1 MSIYLE
7 HFGLAETPFRI
18 TPQTAWFY
26 AGAQRGALLDAL
38 LYAIAHDEGI
48 IKISGEVGVG
58 KTMLCRMLIER
69 LPADA
74 QIIYLSN
81 PSLSPDALLQT
92 IALELGVAEAQP
104 LTVLR
109 QIEQALI
116 ERYQSGKRVVAII
129 DEAHA
134 MPRESLEQI
143 RLLSNLES
151 ADRKLLQLVL
161 FGQTEL
167 DELLALR
174 EMRSLHDRI
183 TQHFSLGPLT
193 EADVAAYLR
202 HRLDAAGYRGPDLFN
217 ARVARLIAHAS
228 RGLTRRINILAD
240 KTLMAA
246 FADKTRNVT
255 HKHVRL
261 AAQDARYQLPPAR
274 RLALP
279 VLATTSAVAVLSI
292 AGWLALKPEGN
303 APASPSAPTVVAAPP
318 PPLEASPVAAPT
330 PITPIVASAPA
341 ASPAAL
347 PSSASAPAPFAV
359 DSKLG
364 PLSNA
369 VLASSRPYI
378 KQAAATRFFVQ
389 IQRVSEAD
397 AASLEAF
404 LQRLQLALKPEQIRL
419 YRATIDGKTRYGVIF
434 GDFESAR
441 EASSAIAAM
450 PEWLR
455 NLGIYPRQYSALQ

>member
-7 HFGLAETPFRI
+7 HFGLAEAPFRI

-74 QIIYLSN
+74 QVIYLSN

-92 IALELGVAEAQP
+92 IALELGIANTQP

-109 QIEQALI
+109 EIEQALI
-116 ERYQSGKRVVAII
+116 ERYQAGKRVVAII

-174 EMRSLHDRI
+174 EIRSLQDRI
-183 TQHFSLGPLT
+183 TQHFSLGPLA
-193 EADVAAYLR
+193 EPDVASYLR
-202 HRLDAAGYRGPDLFN
+202 HRLEAAGYRGPDLFN
-217 ARVARLIAHAS
+217 GRVARLIAHAS

-261 AAQDARYQLPPAR
+261 AAQDARYQLPPAK

-279 VLATTSAVAVLSI
+279 VLATTTAVAVLSI
-292 AGWLALKPEGN
+292 AGWLALKPGSK
-303 APASPSAPTVVAAPP
+303 APALTSAPNVAAVPSP
-318 PPLEASPVAAPT
+318 EASPVAIPV
-330 PITPIVASAPA
+330 PIAASAPVVTIPALPFA
-341 ASPAAL
+341 ASEPTTPLAI
-347 PSSASAPAPFAV
+347 
-359 DSKLG
+359 DNKLG

-369 VLASSRPYI
+369 LLASSRPYI
-378 KQAAATRFFVQ
+378 KQAAAARFFVQ

-404 LQRLQLALKPEQIRL
+404 LQRLQLSLKPEQIRL
-419 YRATIDGKTRYGVIF
+419 YRATIDGRTRYGVIF

-441 EASSAIAAM
+441 EASAAIAAM

-455 NLGIYPRQYSALQ
+455 ALGVYPRQYSALQ